1 VIGVGIRP
9 FERMQ
14 DPTNPTKFIIN
25 YSEKAFLE
33 NLAAYEEL
41 RKQNNIKLIT
51 NKEDLSETKY
61 MDF

>member
-1 VIGVGIRP
+1 
-9 FERMQ
+9 MQ